1 MAILSDNA
9 RLQIWR
15 ALQRYWS
22 NLLELVN
29 LSKSEL
35 LAAVVATDVYID
47 GIQGDYNSALPV
59 AARTALSALQKTML
73 FSVVAL
79 ARVTGGADLVRRL
92 LGVEVD

>member
-1 MAILSDNA
+1 M
-9 RLQIWR
+9 
-15 ALQRYWS
+15 RYWS
-22 NLLELVN
+22 SLRELLDLD
-29 LSKSEL
+29 KSEL

-59 AARTALSALQKTML
+59 ASRTALSALQKTML

>member
-15 ALQRYWS
+15 ALMRYWS
-22 NLLELVN
+22 SLRELLDLN
-29 LSKSEL
+29 KSEL
-35 LAAVVATDVYID
+35 LAAVVATDVFID
-47 GIQGDYNSALPV
+47 GIQGDYNSALPA

-79 ARVTGGADLVRRL
+79 ARVTGGAELVRRL